1 MKGVFL
7 AISNISLY
15 IEKKN
20 DKKNSIQRNTT
31 IELEISYTD
40 RTLARQITDDVRKRS
55 DLLIHVEELNLA
67 KIDESDSDRPND
79 LDKKLKTQ
87 TKETHFNDT
96 SFDKNPRIMLDEIV
110 TEMDDK

>member
-1 MKGVFL
+1 M
-7 AISNISLY
+7 
-15 IEKKN
+15 
-20 DKKNSIQRNTT
+20 
-31 IELEISYTD
+31 
-40 RTLARQITDDVRKRS
+40 
-55 DLLIHVEELNLA
+55 EELNLA